1 MLNLRYNLT
10 EEEFFDYNYYTTWSS
25 PDKKGYRTRYYLRVF
40 LLYAAVAVL
49 FIVSNH
55 SQQMAVDFVIFGV
68 IALTYFLLVP
78 WLIKR
83 SIRKRVNDILRQPEN
98 GHVLG
103 VAEVTLTD
111 YGIID
116 KDESSETKY
125 TWDAIVR
132 KAETSFCYYLYTNS
146 HHAIVIPK
154 RTVHHEADQQ
164 ELERLLNAHL
174 PLSSDFPDE
183 SEE

>member
-55 SQQMAVDFVIFGV
+55 SQQMAVDFAIFGV

-154 RTVHHEADQQ
+154 RTVRHEADQQ

-183 SEE
+183 SEL